1 MTMNLDHTC
10 PSSEALCRRC
20 QHYSHS
26 CYLPCAMNPLG
37 PTDGHCPDWKQVGPN
52 ALPTAGVVSQQAVM
66 LGDNDLEVMPRRR
79 LPGALQILQHLVAFL
94 VTL

>member
-1 MTMNLDHTC
+1 MTMNLDHTM
-10 PSSEALCRRC
+10 PDPMCRRC

-52 ALPTAGVVSQQAVM
+52 ALPTAGVVSPQAVM

-79 LPGALQILQHLVAFL
+79 LPGALQILQHLVAFW
-94 VTL
+94 